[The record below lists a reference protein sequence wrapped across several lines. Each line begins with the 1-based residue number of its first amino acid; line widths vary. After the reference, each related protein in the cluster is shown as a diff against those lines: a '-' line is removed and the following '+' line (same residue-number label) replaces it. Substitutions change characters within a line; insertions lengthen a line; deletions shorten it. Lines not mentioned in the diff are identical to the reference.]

1 MWRESSSSWQR
12 RILRSNFWDVRSMT
26 NFVYKIRRKTD
37 GLFSTGGTYPTF
49 SKKGKT
55 WTARGHVTS
64 HLSQFGDR
72 KKEQYYKDCEVVRIE
87 IQEVDADVTDVFEW
101 SQSESTIRAKDL
113 KEQRRI
119 EREKER
125 KLEDIARLEKQLAK
139 LRNEK

>member
-1 MWRESSSSWQR
+1 MY
-12 RILRSNFWDVRSMT
+12 
-26 NFVYKIRRKTD
+26 VYKIRRKTD
-37 GLFSTGGTYPTF
+37 GLFSSGGTYPTF